1 MIVKI
6 RNSFHG
12 FIKYLPL
19 LKELVVR
26 DIKVRYRRSVL
37 GLLWTVLNPLMM
49 MTVMTIIFST
59 LFKSEIQNFA
69 LYYLSGYILYTFLNE
84 STTQSLFSIV
94 NNNALMKK
102 VYIPKYLFPMSKV
115 ASSLVNLGFS
125 FIAMLIVMIV
135 TRSHFYWTILLTP
148 ILVIYLMIFC
158 LGLGMILA
166 TMDVFFRD
174 IGHLYS
180 IVTLVWMYMT
190 PLFYPSELLS
200 ENGMELLL
208 KLNPLTHYVRY
219 MRALILEGRVPS
231 LPQNLYCILPS
242 VVMLLIG
249 IVIFYKKQD
258 KFILYV

>member
-1 MIVKI
+1 MKI
-6 RNSFHG
+6 KNSFCG

-49 MTVMTIIFST
+49 MTVMTIIFAT
-59 LFKSEIQNFA
+59 LFKSSIENFA

-84 STTQSLFSIV
+84 STTLSLFSIV

-125 FIAMLIVMIV
+125 FIAMLIVMLV
-135 TRSHFYWTILLTP
+135 TRARFYWTILLTP
-148 ILVIYLMIFC
+148 VLVVYLMLFC

-166 TMDVFFRD
+166 TLDVFFRD
-174 IGHLYS
+174 IGHLYT
-180 IVTLVWMYMT
+180 IVTLIWMYMT
-190 PLFYPSELLS
+190 PLFYPSE
-200 ENGMELLL
+200 
-208 KLNPLTHYVRY
+208 
-219 MRALILEGRVPS
+219 
-231 LPQNLYCILPS
+231 
-242 VVMLLIG
+242 
-249 IVIFYKKQD
+249 
-258 KFILYV
+258 

>member
-1 MIVKI
+1 MKI
-6 RNSFHG
+6 KNSFRG
-12 FIKYLPL
+12 FVKYLPL

-49 MTVMTIIFST
+49 MTVMTIIFAT
-59 LFKSEIQNFA
+59 LFKSSIENFA

-84 STTQSLFSIV
+84 STTLSLFSIV

-125 FIAMLIVMIV
+125 FIAMLIVMLV
-135 TRSHFYWTILLTP
+135 TRARFYWTILLTP
-148 ILVIYLMIFC
+148 VLVVYLMLFC

-166 TMDVFFRD
+166 TLDVFFRD
-174 IGHLYS
+174 IGHLYT
-180 IVTLVWMYMT
+180 IVTLIWMYMT
-190 PLFYPSELLS
+190 PLFYPSELLVD
-200 ENGMELLL
+200 NGLELIL

-219 MRALILEGRVPS
+219 MRALVLEGRIPN
-231 LPQNLYCILPS
+231 LMQNLYCILPS
-242 VVMLLIG
+242 VVMLIIG
-249 IVIFYKKQD
+249 MAVFYKKQD
-258 KFILYV
+258 KFILYI

>member
-1 MIVKI
+1 MKI
-6 RNSFHG
+6 KNSFRG
-12 FIKYLPL
+12 FVKYLPL

-49 MTVMTIIFST
+49 MTVMTIIFAT
-59 LFKSEIQNFA
+59 LFKSSIENFA

-84 STTQSLFSIV
+84 STTLSLFSIV

-125 FIAMLIVMIV
+125 FIAMLIVMLV
-135 TRSHFYWTILLTP
+135 TRARFYWTILLTP
-148 ILVIYLMIFC
+148 VLVVYLMLFC

-166 TMDVFFRD
+166 TLDVFFRD
-174 IGHLYS
+174 IGHLYT
-180 IVTLVWMYMT
+180 IVTLIWMYMT
-190 PLFYPSELLS
+190 PLFYPSELLVD
-200 ENGMELLL
+200 NGLELIL

-219 MRALILEGRVPS
+219 MRALVLEGRIPN
-231 LPQNLYCILPS
+231 LMQNLYCILPS
-242 VVMLLIG
+242 AVMLIIG
-249 IVIFYKKQD
+249 MAVFYKKQD
-258 KFILYV
+258 KFILYI